1 MAPTR
6 SSTKISRAAKTETK
20 RSAVRES
27 SQEHDR
33 DANDS
38 QASQISDDLDV
49 AKMIQGMMKSTKKRH
64 EARRATIRQEHKK
77 QVERVEEDIRAD
89 TISRSESHETRLEKL
104 SALLARKASVE
115 ASIMAH
121 TRAMEKAYVETIK
134 EVTVIIAGRT
144 QDLVAEPA

>member
-49 AKMIQGMMKSTKKRH
+49 AKMIQGMMKSVSDLDMMWYSDRIFISLLMPNFVLVRPRN
-64 EARRATIRQEHKK
+64 AMRRDALRYGRNTR
-77 QVERVEEDIRAD
+77 
-89 TISRSESHETRLEKL
+89 SRSN
-104 SALLARKASVE
+104 A
-115 ASIMAH
+115 
-121 TRAMEKAYVETIK
+121 
-134 EVTVIIAGRT
+134 
-144 QDLVAEPA
+144 